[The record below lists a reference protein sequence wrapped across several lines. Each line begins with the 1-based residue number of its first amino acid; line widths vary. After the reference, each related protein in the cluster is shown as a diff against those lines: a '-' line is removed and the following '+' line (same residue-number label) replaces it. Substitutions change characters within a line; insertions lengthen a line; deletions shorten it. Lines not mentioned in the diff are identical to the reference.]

1 MKPIEDDKISKT
13 NEILEERFKEER
25 TEWNNKIITLIES
38 IKHTNKLAEAQV
50 IQLSY
55 RQMVQDKLA
64 EYRILHEKRQEMFDK
79 QTVDRFREYKL
90 SYDIKLSSSE
100 TQMFVQSDCKAL
112 KLQIKMIH
120 TQIMYFEESI
130 KTLDNLGFAIKNKI
144 EIMSQQLI

>member
-1 MKPIEDDKISKT
+1 LKPIEDDKINKT

-25 TEWNNKIITLIES
+25 GDWNDKIIQLVES
-38 IKHTNKLAEAQV
+38 IKHTSKLSEAQV

-55 RQMVQDKLA
+55 RQMIQDKLA
-64 EYRILHEKRQEMFDK
+64 EYRILHEKRQEMLDK
-79 QTVDRFREYKL
+79 QSADRFREYKL

-120 TQIMYFEESI
+120 TQIIYFEESI
-130 KTLDNLGFAIKNKI
+130 KTLDNVGYAIKNKI
-144 EIMSQQLI
+144 EIMSHQLI

>member
-1 MKPIEDDKISKT
+1 MKPIDDDKINKT
-13 NEILEERFKEER
+13 NATLEERFDEER
-25 TEWNNKIITLIES
+25 SEWNDKIIKLIES
-38 IKHTNKLAEAQV
+38 IKYTDKLAEAQV

-55 RQMVQDKLA
+55 RQMIQDKLA

-100 TQMFVQSDCKAL
+100 TQAFVQSDCKAL

-120 TQIMYFEESI
+120 TQIVYFEESI

-144 EIMSQQLI
+144 EIMSNQLM

>member
-1 MKPIEDDKISKT
+1 MKPIDDDKINKT
-13 NEILEERFKEER
+13 NVTLEERFKEER
-25 TEWNNKIITLIES
+25 SEWNDKIITLIES
-38 IKHTNKLAEAQV
+38 IKNTSKLAESQV

-64 EYRILHEKRQEMFDK
+64 EYRILHEKRQEMLDK
-79 QTVDRFREYKL
+79 QTADRFREYKL

-100 TQMFVQSDCKAL
+100 TQMFVQADCKAL

-120 TQIMYFEESI
+120 TQIIYFEESI

-144 EIMSQQLI
+144 EIMSNQLI

>member
-1 MKPIEDDKISKT
+1 MKPIDDDKTNKT
-13 NEILEERFKEER
+13 NVTLEERFKDER
-25 TEWNNKIITLIES
+25 TDWNEKIINLIES
-38 IKHTNKLAEAQV
+38 IKQTSKLAESQV

-55 RQMVQDKLA
+55 RQMIQDKLA

-79 QTVDRFREYKL
+79 QMADRFREYKL

-120 TQIMYFEESI
+120 TQIVYFEESI

-144 EIMSQQLI
+144 EIMSNQLI

>member
-1 MKPIEDDKISKT
+1 MKPIEDDKINKT
-13 NEILEERFKEER
+13 NTTLEERFKEER
-25 TEWNNKIITLIES
+25 SEWNDKIITLIES
-38 IKHTNKLAEAQV
+38 IKHTSKLAESQV

-64 EYRILHEKRQEMFDK
+64 EYRILHEKRQEMLDK
-79 QTVDRFREYKL
+79 QTADRFREYKL

-100 TQMFVQSDCKAL
+100 TQMFVQADCKAL

-120 TQIMYFEESI
+120 TQIIYFEESI

-144 EIMSQQLI
+144 EIMSNQLI

>member
-1 MKPIEDDKISKT
+1 LKPIEDDKINKT

-25 TEWNNKIITLIES
+25 SDWNGKIIQLVET
-38 IKHTNKLAEAQV
+38 IKHTSKLSEAQV

-55 RQMVQDKLA
+55 RQMIQDKLA
-64 EYRILHEKRQEMFDK
+64 EYRILHEKRQEMLDK
-79 QTVDRFREYKL
+79 QSADRFREYKL

-120 TQIMYFEESI
+120 TQIIYFEESI
-130 KTLDNLGFAIKNKI
+130 KTLDNIGYAIKNKI
-144 EIMSQQLI
+144 EIMSHQLI

>member
-1 MKPIEDDKISKT
+1 MKPIEDDKINKT

-25 TEWNNKIITLIES
+25 GDWNDKIIQLVET
-38 IKHTNKLAEAQV
+38 IKHTSKLSEAQV

-55 RQMVQDKLA
+55 RQMIQDKLA
-64 EYRILHEKRQEMFDK
+64 EYRILHEKRQEMLDK
-79 QTVDRFREYKL
+79 QSADRFREYKL

-120 TQIMYFEESI
+120 TQIIYFEESI
-130 KTLDNLGFAIKNKI
+130 KTLDNIGYAIKNKI
-144 EIMSQQLI
+144 EIMSHQLI

>member
-1 MKPIEDDKISKT
+1 MKPIDDEKINKT
-13 NEILEERFKEER
+13 NVTLEDRFKEER
-25 TEWNNKIITLIES
+25 SDWNDKIIKLIES
-38 IKHTNKLAEAQV
+38 IKYTDKLAEAQV

-79 QTVDRFREYKL
+79 QTTERFREYKL
-90 SYDIKLSSSE
+90 GYDIKLSSAE
-100 TQMFVQSDCKAL
+100 TQAFVQVDCKAL

-120 TQIMYFEESI
+120 TQIIYFEESI

-144 EIMSQQLI
+144 EIMSNQLI

>member
-1 MKPIEDDKISKT
+1 MKPIDDDKINKT
-13 NEILEERFKEER
+13 NVTLEERFKEER
-25 TEWNNKIITLIES
+25 TDWNDKIITLIES
-38 IKHTNKLAEAQV
+38 IKHTSKLAEAQV

-79 QTVDRFREYKL
+79 QTTERFREYKL
-90 SYDIKLSSSE
+90 GYDIKLSSAE
-100 TQMFVQSDCKAL
+100 TQAFVQSDCKAL

-144 EIMSQQLI
+144 EIMSHQLI

>member
-1 MKPIEDDKISKT
+1 MKPIDDYKICKT
-13 NEILEERFKEER
+13 NETLEDRFKEER
-25 TEWNNKIITLIES
+25 ADWNDKIIKLIES
-38 IKHTNKLAEAQV
+38 IKYTQKLAEAQV
-50 IQLSY
+50 TQLSY
-55 RQMVQDKLA
+55 RQMLQDKLV

-100 TQMFVQSDCKAL
+100 TQAFVQSDCRAL

-120 TQIMYFEESI
+120 TQIIYFEESI

-144 EIMSQQLI
+144 EIMSNQLI

>member
-1 MKPIEDDKISKT
+1 MKPIEDDKINKT
-13 NEILEERFKEER
+13 NATLEERFKEER
-25 TEWNNKIITLIES
+25 SEWNDKIITLFES
-38 IKHTNKLAEAQV
+38 IKQTSKLAEAQV

-79 QTVDRFREYKL
+79 QTVERFREYKL

-100 TQMFVQSDCKAL
+100 TQAFVQSDCKAL

-120 TQIMYFEESI
+120 TQIVYFEESI
-130 KTLDNLGFAIKNKI
+130 KTLDNLGYAIKNKI
-144 EIMSQQLI
+144 EMMSNQLI

>member
-1 MKPIEDDKISKT
+1 MKAIDDKKINET
-13 NEILEERFKEER
+13 NVTLEERFKEER
-25 TEWNNKIITLIES
+25 TEWNGKIINLIES
-38 IKHTNKLAEAQV
+38 IKSTTKLAESQV

-55 RQMVQDKLA
+55 RQIIQDKLA
-64 EYRILHEKRQEMFDK
+64 EYRILHEKRQEMLDK

-100 TQMFVQSDCKAL
+100 TQMFVQADCKAL

-120 TQIMYFEESI
+120 TQIIYFEESI

-144 EIMSQQLI
+144 EIMSNQLI